1 MRCRFLTRKGKD
13 GNKFNRQSRREV
25 IVKHFNERRMPARKK
40 NCNYLNELHE
50 LGTSRLKSCS
60 IQVRAYLDTP
70 T

>member
-40 NCNYLNELHE
+40 IVI
-50 LGTSRLKSCS
+50 T
-60 IQVRAYLDTP
+60 
-70 T
+70 